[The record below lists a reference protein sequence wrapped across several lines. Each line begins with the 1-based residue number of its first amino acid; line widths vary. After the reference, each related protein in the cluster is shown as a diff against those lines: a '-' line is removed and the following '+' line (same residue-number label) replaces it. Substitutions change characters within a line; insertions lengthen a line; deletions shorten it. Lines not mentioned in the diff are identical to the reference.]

1 MKKMTFPGELIG
13 QKIMVIKATNPS
25 LIGIIG
31 KVENETK
38 ETVLVDGRVLLKKAI
53 TIQLTTGEIVNG
65 KDLAKRSEERIKN
78 K

>member
-1 MKKMTFPGELIG
+1 MKKITFPGELIG
-13 QKIMVIKATNPS
+13 QKIIVIKATNPS

-53 TIQLTTGEIVNG
+53 TIRLTTGEIVNG